1 MQLLSYVGQVGK
13 RRARFEER
21 ALDLSKEFP
30 GVDALEK
37 EMLERSRAL
46 TYRLEYDKIRFG
58 EFQRA
63 VADDTVT
70 SALAGIFL
78 GGGEESMK
86 KDTSF
91 AEATRTLPWLWRF
104 YNDIETAILEGRI
117 SQEEASEKREIVGS
131 PTRYAPKAINAQ
143 DGLTQTIIDQMPT
156 RNMEDTIGKAIPATW
171 EGVAERTSRY
181 LSTPVWG
188 FYSFGEMD
196 KNRRIGYKEARR
208 VANLDKRCCDD
219 CRAYNAQGWQP
230 IGLLPPPG
238 QRCQCLDRCRC
249 FLEFR

>member
-37 EMLERSRAL
+37 EMLERSKAL
-46 TYRLEYDKIRFG
+46 TYRLEYDKIRFS

-70 SALAGIFL
+70 SALTGILL
-78 GGGEESMK
+78 GGGEEAMK
-86 KDTSF
+86 RNTSF
-91 AEATRTLPWLWRF
+91 AESQRTLPYLWRF
-104 YNDIETAILEGRI
+104 FNDIELAIAEGRVEQ
-117 SQEEASEKREIVGS
+117 SPGTEEEMINTLSKGASTKVEL
-131 PTRYAPKAINAQ
+131 Q
-143 DGLTQTIIDQMPT
+143 DELTQELIDQMPT
-156 RNMEDTIGKAIPATW
+156 RNFEDTIGKAIPATW
-171 EGVAERTSRY
+171 EGIAHRTSRY

-188 FYSFGEMD
+188 YYSFGEMD
-196 KNRRIGYKEARR
+196 KNRRLGYKEARR

-219 CRAYNAQGWQP
+219 CRAYNSQGWQP
-230 IGLLPPPG
+230 IGILPPPG
-238 QRCQCLDRCRC
+238 QRCRCLDNCRC

>member
-1 MQLLSYVGQVGK
+1 MELLSYVGQVGK

-21 ALDLSKEFP
+21 ALDLASEFP
-30 GVDALEK
+30 GVEALES
-37 EMLERSRAL
+37 EMLDRSNGL
-46 TYRLEYDKIRFG
+46 TYRLEYDKIMFT

-63 VADDTVT
+63 VADDTIV
-70 SALAGIFL
+70 SALAAIKL
-78 GGGEESMK
+78 GGGEEAMK
-86 KDTSF
+86 RDISF
-91 AEATRTLPWLWRF
+91 AESQRTLPYLWRF
-104 YNDIETAILEGRI
+104 YNDIQLAIQEGRVE
-117 SQEEASEKREIVGS
+117 QLPGTEEKMVNTLSKGARTKVEATDE
-131 PTRYAPKAINAQ
+131 
-143 DGLTQTIIDQMPT
+143 LTQELIDQMPT
-156 RNMEDTIGKAIPATW
+156 RNFEDTIGKAIPATW
-171 EGVAERTSRY
+171 EGIAHRTSRY

-238 QRCQCLDRCRC
+238 QRCRCLDNCRC